1 MIKFQCGKCGWQ
13 LDVPAEYAGKR
24 VRCKNC
30 NEISVVPTSQTQ
42 SNGSTSRAT
51 NTPQE
56 FMEQNYDVFQ
66 ALLRHEKEAPA
77 IENTEIF

>member
-1 MIKFQCGKCGWQ
+1 MIKFKCSKCGWH

-30 NEISVVPTSQTQ
+30 NEISVVSTSQTQ
-42 SNGSTSRAT
+42 SNSSTSRAAD
-51 NTPQE
+51 TPQE

-77 IENTEIF
+77 IEITDLG